1 MKITFTEHSKSF
13 YIPKTMVIGTWHFNL
28 RPRYSTS
35 MTRTLQVAD
44 IFDLQHMIKKRQLQF
59 ECNFVAPIERN
70 TRSDLEVY
78 CTLSFSRKTVIEI
91 DLSSERALVR
101 QRASRKVIYIRFNEH
116 KQASREVNG
125 AIDGAEGWKTTGTLF
140 DGVMAETITL
150 DAINA

>member
-1 MKITFTEHSKSF
+1 MTITTGRR
-13 YIPKTMVIGTWHFNL
+13 YL
-28 RPRYSTS
+28 RSPT
-35 MTRTLQVAD
+35 
-44 IFDLQHMIKKRQLQF
+44 HEKKRQLQF
-59 ECNFVAPIERN
+59 ECNFVTPIERN

-125 AIDGAEGWKTTGTLF
+125 AIDGAEGRKTTDPLV